1 MLGRD
6 VLVDIVDSHSVDD
19 ARIVLVDLSTE
30 LNEIDA
36 RHILTVRLNE
46 GVTLLDLLVVDGIQ
60 ILDQTVVNVIAN
72 TNEGSF
78 DGIAVQSDI
87 AVDQMDGVVNLSVY
101 TVEQVHDPIP
111 KIAKSRIP
119 RSTNPFKDLWFSQ
132 KETNLSVKSLI
143 TYTNGFSTSRR
154 D

>member
-1 MLGRD
+1 MFGCD

-19 ARIVLVDLSTE
+19 ARIVFVDLSTE

-72 TNEGSF
+72 TNKGSF

-101 TVEQVHDPIP
+101 TVE
-111 KIAKSRIP
+111 
-119 RSTNPFKDLWFSQ
+119 
-132 KETNLSVKSLI
+132 
-143 TYTNGFSTSRR
+143 
-154 D
+154 

>member
-1 MLGRD
+1 MFGCD

-19 ARIVLVDLSTE
+19 ARIVLVDLSTA

-101 TVEQVHDPIP
+101 TVE
-111 KIAKSRIP
+111 
-119 RSTNPFKDLWFSQ
+119 
-132 KETNLSVKSLI
+132 
-143 TYTNGFSTSRR
+143 
-154 D
+154 